1 MKRYI
6 IIIFLLIAGSFS
18 SCNKY
23 MDIVPDNVPELSNA
37 FNSRV
42 MAERYLATCYSWL
55 PGGFDLESNPAMFAG
70 DELWLNSTYDQNTGF
85 NNWKIAKGNQNSNS
99 PLNNYW
105 DGQNQAK
112 NLWRGIRD
120 CNVFLE
126 NIMKVPDM
134 DEFETKRWAAEVK
147 FLKAYYHYYL
157 MRMYGP
163 ILIQDVNLPVT
174 IDPLETQQER
184 SPIDDCVS
192 YIVNLI
198 DSAIPD
204 LPDDI
209 TLLTEN
215 GRISKLV
222 AYSMKAEILVTAAS
236 PLFNGN
242 TDYTGFVNSK
252 NQPFFNPTVS
262 KEKWVAA
269 AEACKTAVEM
279 AEINGRTLFKWQ
291 APVNMTVAPQPTT
304 VNQMSYREAL
314 AERQNNPEQIWVN
327 NSSRATSGFQAAAT
341 VRSYDPAFVDNS
353 TLGGYLSPTL
363 NMALLFYSKN
373 GVPIEED
380 LNYDYGNR
388 FLLKVVPNTNEYKYK
403 LTANYTTIGLH
414 FDREDRFY
422 AALSFDGGRYFMS
435 SQTNDDLAFNTNYK
449 LTGNAGPINA
459 NIYSAT
465 GYTPKKL
472 VSYRNVVGASNA
484 YSVYEYAYP
493 MMRMADLYLLY
504 AESMNEAYGPG
515 TEVYALVDKVRA
527 RAGLGDLLSSWAQY
541 SRNPSKPTT
550 YLGLQDIIRRE
561 RAIEL
566 MFEGK
571 RFWDLRRWKA
581 AQQAL
586 NTNII
591 GWSVKEREAQLFYR
605 QVNLFSRTFST
616 REYLWPL
623 SLGEMRRNSKLTQN
637 PGW

>member
-1 MKRYI
+1 
-6 IIIFLLIAGSFS
+6 
-18 SCNKY
+18 
-23 MDIVPDNVPELSNA
+23 MDIVPDNVPQLSNA
-37 FNSRV
+37 FASRV

-55 PGGFDLESNPAMFAG
+55 PGGFDLGSNPAMFAG
-70 DELWLNSTYDQNTGF
+70 DELWLNSSYDQNTGF
-85 NNWKIAKGNQNSNS
+85 NNWQIAKGNQNSNS

-105 DGQNQAK
+105 DGANQAK

-126 NIMKVPDM
+126 NIIKVPDM
-134 DEFETKRWAAEVK
+134 DEFEIKRWAAEVK

-174 IDPLETQQER
+174 IDPLESQQER
-184 SPIDDCVS
+184 APIDDCVS
-192 YIVNLI
+192 YMIGLI
-198 DSAIPD
+198 DAAIPD

-209 TLLTEN
+209 TIPTEN

-242 TDYTGFVNSK
+242 PDYAGFVNSSK
-252 NQPFFNPTVS
+252 QPFFNPTAS

-269 AEACKTAVEM
+269 AEACKTAVEL
-279 AEINGRTLFKWQ
+279 AESNGRSLYKWQ
-291 APVNMTVAPQPTT
+291 VPANMSVTPQNTT
-304 VNQMSYREAL
+304 INQMSYREAL
-314 AERQNNPEQIWVN
+314 ADRQNNPEQIWVN
-327 NSSRATSGFQAAAT
+327 NSSRATAGFQAAAT

-353 TLGGYLSPTL
+353 TLAGYLSPTL
-363 NMALLFYSKN
+363 NMVLLFYSKN

-380 LNYDYGNR
+380 LDYEYGNR
-388 FLLKVVPNTNEYKYK
+388 FSLKVVPNTNEYKYK

-435 SQTNDDLAFNTNYK
+435 SQTNDDQAFNTNYK
-449 LTGNAGPINA
+449 LTGNAGPISA
-459 NIYSAT
+459 TVYSAT

-472 VSYRNVVGASNA
+472 VSYRNVVAASN
-484 YSVYEYAYP
+484 VYTVFEYAYP
-493 MMRMADLYLLY
+493 MMRLADLYLLY
-504 AESMNEAYGPG
+504 AESLNEAYGPG
-515 TEVYALVDKVRA
+515 TDVYGFVDKVRA
-527 RAGLGDLLSSWAQY
+527 RSGLGGVVDSWAQY

-550 YLGLQDIIRRE
+550 YLGMQDIIRRE

-571 RFWDLRRWKA
+571 RFWDLRRWKT

-586 NTNII
+586 NSNIV
-591 GWSVKEREAQLFYR
+591 GWSVREKEAQLFYR
-605 QVNLFSRTFST
+605 QVNLFSRTFGT
-616 REYLWPL
+616 RDYLWPL
-623 SLGEMRRNSKLTQN
+623 SLNEMRRNSKLTQN

>member
-1 MKRYI
+1 
-6 IIIFLLIAGSFS
+6 
-18 SCNKY
+18 

-37 FNSRV
+37 FASRV
-42 MAERYLATCYSWL
+42 MAERYLSTCYSWL

-70 DELWLNSTYDQNTGF
+70 DELWLNSTYDQTTGF

-112 NLWRGIRD
+112 SLWRGIRD

-126 NIMKVPDM
+126 NVVKVPDM
-134 DEFETKRWAAEVK
+134 DEFEIKRWAAEVK

-157 MRMYGP
+157 MRLYGP
-163 ILIQDVNLPVT
+163 VMIQDTNLPVT
-174 IDPLETQQER
+174 IDPLETQLER
-184 SPIDDCVS
+184 ATVDECVA
-192 YIVNLI
+192 YIVGLI
-198 DSAIPD
+198 DSATPD

-209 TLLTEN
+209 SSLTEN
-215 GRISKLV
+215 GRVSKLV
-222 AYSMKAEILVTAAS
+222 ALSMKAEILVTAAS

-242 TDYTGFVNSK
+242 TDFSGFNNSK
-252 NQPFFNPTVS
+252 GQAFFNQVVS

-269 AEACKTAVEM
+269 AEACKAAVEL
-279 AEINGRTLFKWQ
+279 AEFSGRSLFKWQ
-291 APVNMTVAPQPTT
+291 VPANMAVAPQPTT

-314 AERQNNPEQIWVN
+314 AERQNNTEQIWVN
-327 NSSRATSGFQAAAT
+327 NNSRATGGFQAAAT
-341 VRSYDPAFVDNS
+341 VRSYDPAFVDNK
-353 TLGGYLSPTL
+353 TLSGHLSPTL

-373 GVPIEED
+373 GVPIDED
-380 LNYDYGNR
+380 LTYEYGNR
-388 FLLKVVPNTNEYKYK
+388 FLLKVVPNTVEYKYK

-422 AALSFDGGRYFMS
+422 AALSFDGGRYYMS
-435 SQTNDDLAFNTNYK
+435 TQINDDLAFNTNYK
-449 LTGNAGPINA
+449 LGGNAGQVSVTGF
-459 NIYSAT
+459 SAT

-472 VSYRNVVGASNA
+472 VSYRNVVGASSA
-484 YSVYEYAYP
+484 YSVYEYSYP
-493 MMRMADLYLLY
+493 MMRLADLYLLY
-504 AESMNEAYGPG
+504 AEALNEAYGPG
-515 TEVYALVDKVRA
+515 TEVYRLLDLVRQ
-527 RAGLGDLLSSWAQY
+527 RSGLEGVVTSWSKY
-541 SRNPSKPTT
+541 SRNPGKPTM

-571 RFWDLRRWKA
+571 RYWDLRRWKT

-586 NTNII
+586 NTNIT
-591 GWSVKEREAQLFYR
+591 GWSVKEIDAQLFYR
-605 QVNLFSRTFST
+605 QVNLFSRTFSV
-616 REYLWPL
+616 RDYLWPL